1 MKENESGCFFLN
13 TVYIS
18 ILTYVFIKARH
29 DVETCSI
36 SAYGRLNCAL
46 KLHTMNDSI
55 SLTLKFPGGGGGD
68 DPPSVFGQLLVRKK
82 SKTLL
87 LLGIPRRFN

>member
-55 SLTLKFPGGGGGD
+55 SLTLKFPGGGGATI
-68 DPPSVFGQLLVRKK
+68 PLQFLVKYLSAKK
-82 SKTLL
+82 VKLCC
-87 LLGIPRRFN
+87 F